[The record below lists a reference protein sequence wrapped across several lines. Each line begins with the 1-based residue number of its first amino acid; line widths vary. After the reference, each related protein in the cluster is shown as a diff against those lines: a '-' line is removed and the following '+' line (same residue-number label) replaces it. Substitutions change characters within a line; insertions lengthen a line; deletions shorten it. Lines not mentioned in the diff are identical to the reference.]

1 MKILSILSSLGIVAS
16 SSALVVSCINPSQ
29 EKVASQVQEIWNKD
43 FKNKVTSAK
52 NYSMLV
58 EEIKKQITRPDSK
71 SLIKLADQSKLRERP
86 KKGQSGQKL
95 ELNVGKI
102 KVSLEFGEV
111 KEGKQ
116 VTKYIDEHGKLQETD
131 AIDLSD
137 TKKYGDKFKNVKKI
151 VQIGYYEHKD
161 NHDGDKLHIRAVSMP
176 TTVEEVPTELPKE
189 ITSTR
194 SMFWDAAKFNQ
205 DISGWDT
212 SNLETIDQMF
222 VGAKMFNQD
231 LSKWNVSNV
240 RILDYAFSET
250 EAFNQD
256 LSKWDISNV
265 TSMERVFQK
274 AKVFNNGNKPLL
286 WGNKTKKVKNMNSLF
301 AHAFKFNQDISGWD
315 VSSVTDMEQLFLS
328 AHEFNQP
335 LNTWNVKNVTKMRN
349 MFYDAKRFNQPL
361 DKWDTSNVTDMGNMF
376 LGAEEFNQNISGWN
390 TSKVTKNWDGFD
402 LKANEKWSKE
412 HKPKT
417 WQEKLKNGDP
427 KKVVSKKK

>member
-1 MKILSILSSLGIVAS
+1 MKKILSILSSLGIVAS

-86 KKGQSGQKL
+86 KKGVPNQKL
-95 ELNVGKI
+95 ELSVGKV
-102 KVSLEFGEV
+102 KLTLEFGDV

-116 VTKYIDEHGKLQETD
+116 ATKYVDEHGQIKETFD
-131 AIDLSD
+131 KDLENH
-137 TKKYGDKFKNVKKI
+137 KIKKI
-151 VQIGYYEHKD
+151 VQIGYYEHED
-161 NHDGDKLHIRAVSMP
+161 NHDGNKLHIRAVP
-176 TTVEEVPTELPKE
+176 LPKIIEEVPAELPKE

-194 SMFWDAAKFNQ
+194 SMFYGTETFNQ

-222 VGAKMFNQD
+222 MDSKKFNID
-231 LSKWNVSNV
+231 ISKWNVSNV

-256 LSKWDISNV
+256 LSKWDVSNV

-274 AKVFNNGNKPLL
+274 AKVFNNGNKPLT
-286 WGNKTKKVKNMNSLF
+286 WNEKTKNVKNMNSLF
-301 AHAFKFNQDISGWD
+301 NHAYKFNQDISGWD
-315 VSSVTDMEQLFLS
+315 VSSVTNMEQLFT
-328 AHEFNQP
+328 AAFEFNQD
-335 LNTWNVKNVTKMRN
+335 LSKWNVKNVKNMRN
-349 MFYDAKRFNQPL
+349 MFYSAHKFNQ
-361 DKWDTSNVTDMGNMF
+361 DISGWDTSNVEDMGNMF
-376 LGAEEFNQNISGWN
+376 LDAKAFNQNISDWK
-390 TSKVTKNWDGFD
+390 TTKVKKWDAFD
-402 LKANEKWSKE
+402 HESNNEWKKE
-412 HKPKT
+412 HKPKV
-417 WQEKLKNGDP
+417 WQEKSDAKN
-427 KKVVSKKK
+427 KQIKKK